1 MIKNVLIFTL
11 LQMYAR
17 GKKYDLRKGE
27 GGKEYHFQCKYRPK
41 IKKNKRKNCQDPES
55 QKC

>member
-17 GKKYDLRKGE
+17 GKKYDPRKG
-27 GGKEYHFQCKYRPK
+27 GGKEYHFQFKYRPK
-41 IKKNKRKNCQDPES
+41 IKKNIRKNCQDPES